1 MNPGQP
7 FPCGCSEG
15 HADCPCASRR
25 RLHSCAVA
33 DQTRSRPLPALPNEI
48 LLLVIRLSLP
58 PVQPAS
64 FRKRY
69 RLLKSYLVSRAWR
82 QLANFF
88 FCHIS
93 FSDQIGADYFLVY
106 KVDRAFNQ
114 PSDPPWALLKQTTT
128 IAFDLGAGMGAAAG
142 RPHFDSRVAT
152 KLIQMAVACVAV
164 KEVRLEAIVDIE
176 YADLSILAASESV
189 LRHRGG

>member
-1 MNPGQP
+1 M
-7 FPCGCSEG
+7 
-15 HADCPCASRR
+15 
-25 RLHSCAVA
+25 
-33 DQTRSRPLPALPNEI
+33 
-48 LLLVIRLSLP
+48 
-58 PVQPAS
+58 
-64 FRKRY
+64 
-69 RLLKSYLVSRAWR
+69 
-82 QLANFF
+82 
-88 FCHIS
+88 
-93 FSDQIGADYFLVY
+93 Y

-142 RPHFDSRVAT
+142 RQHFDSRVAT